1 MVYRNRTE
9 RWWCLQL
16 VCRLA
21 QQLKRKFV
29 RDRNVGRLILRA
41 ENSSETYTT
50 EFIASLLNAE
60 GNSCGIFDARS
71 ANLGVR
77 GEPPIR
83 SARTMPFRML
93 MHAPG

>member
-1 MVYRNRTE
+1 MVHRACPE
-9 RWWCLQL
+9 WLWFLLL
-16 VCRLA
+16 VGHWA

-83 SARTMPFRML
+83 SARPVLFC
-93 MHAPG
+93 AC